1 MSGRQFQVVEDDVGA
16 EFARQQAQQQQIEQN
31 KIAQQMLMLAL
42 KTFSQRAVIGAS
54 NLFTLGLMA
63 ASWVLWSRIL
73 PEPSP
78 MQLVGA
84 GMWAVFIL
92 AIEFV
97 RRR

>member
-1 MSGRQFQVVEDDVGA
+1 MSGRQFQVVEDDVGSQ
-16 EFARQQAQQQQIEQN
+16 FAQQQAQQAQAEQN
-31 KIAQQMLMLAL
+31 KVAQQMLMLAL
-42 KTFSQRAVIGAS
+42 KTFSQRAVVAAS
-54 NLFTLGLMA
+54 HLFTLALMA

-73 PEPSP
+73 PDPSP

-92 AIEFV
+92 AIEYV